1 MAARSSLIRIA
12 GIPLYIDRSWFVILL
27 LVTWT
32 LATGYFPSAFQGLQ
46 VLTYWGMGVVAAILL
61 FVCVVLHELGHSLTA
76 KQFGIPVAS
85 VTLFIFGGV
94 AQITQEPKR
103 PLIEFAIALA
113 GPLVSLAIAVGCFY
127 LTDRLPLETVPQV
140 VVFAIIRYLAVIN
153 TVILVFNM
161 LPGFPLDGGR
171 ILRAVLWGIGGDFRR
186 ATRWASLAGLTLSWI
201 MVGLG
206 IWTLLRGR
214 WVGGLWYIL
223 LGAFLRNA
231 AQAQIGRV
239 GR

>member
-1 MAARSSLIRIA
+1 MAQRSALIRIA

-32 LATGYFPSAFQGLQ
+32 LATGYFPSSYQGLH
-46 VLTYWGMGVVAAILL
+46 VLTYWGMGAVSAVLL
-61 FVCVVLHELGHSLTA
+61 FVCVVLHELGHSLMA
-76 KQFGIPVAS
+76 MQFGIPVAS

-103 PLIEFAIALA
+103 PLIELAIALA
-113 GPLVSLAIAVGCFY
+113 GPLVSLAIAMGCFY
-127 LTDRLPLETVPQV
+127 LADHLPLETIPQV

-153 TVILVFNM
+153 TVILIFNM

-171 ILRAVLWGIGGDFRR
+171 ILRAVLWGVGGNFRK
-186 ATRWASLAGLTLSWI
+186 ATRWASLSGLVLSWI
-201 MVGLG
+201 MIGFG
-206 IWTLLRGR
+206 IWTLLHGR

-223 LGAFLRNA
+223 LGSFLRNA
-231 AQAQIGRV
+231 AKAQARRV
-239 GR
+239 SR